1 MADKGYFP
9 FLLSAPFALLSAHM
23 SRREA
28 MPWGYLASP
37 SVIYIA
43 MSSLFHVCSGWD
55 LGKRQGYVMSMMAEV
70 QSWLGSC
77 SDLFSSV
84 FLGLYSTAYQSQG
97 CARRLYAIICT
108 IYQRHYQRHLSAP
121 LSAPSFAPSFSHVS
135 GATSN
140 LSSWSFW
147 SYCVLDGVSGPIQ
160 TTTVIFYWSMINK
173 I

>member
-9 FLLSAPFALLSAHM
+9 FLLSAPFTLLSAHM

-37 SVIYIA
+37 SVIYMA
-43 MSSLFHVCSGWD
+43 MSSLFHLCSGWD

-77 SDLFSSV
+77 SDLFSSL
-84 FLGLYSTAYQSQG
+84 FWGLYSTAYQSQG
-97 CARRLYAIICT
+97 CCRRLYAIICA
-108 IYQRHYQRHLSAP
+108 IYQRHYLRHHLRHLSLMSLAP
-121 LSAPSFAPSFSHVS
+121 PHISHHGPFGLIASWMVSPVPSK
-135 GATSN
+135 
-140 LSSWSFW
+140 L
-147 SYCVLDGVSGPIQ
+147 LL
-160 TTTVIFYWSMINK
+160 FYWSMINK